1 MGMYGTYV
9 AISNEELK
17 AIEEEAT
24 SLYDVD
30 SDFRLDI
37 DKSWEALHYTLC
49 NDIADGEPPM
59 GNVVPMNMDNALDL
73 DEMEFGAFALPS
85 EEVKEAYE
93 YMLTLDKA
101 KLKSIYNFDEMVEE
115 EIYPLSGME
124 NEDGEEFFDYLYK
137 NFESIKDFYQKVLE
151 KDMSIVFYIS

>member
-9 AISNEELK
+9 AISNQELA
-17 AIEEEAT
+17 AIEKEAT

-73 DEMEFGAFALPS
+73 DEMEFGAFALS
-85 EEVKEAYE
+85 LEEVKEAYE
-93 YMLTLDKA
+93 YMLTIDKE
-101 KLKSIYNFDEMVEE
+101 KLRSMYNFEEMVKE

-124 NEDGEEFFDYLYK
+124 EDSCNDFFDYLYE
-137 NFESIKDFYQKVLE
+137 NFETIKTFYKEVLE
-151 KDMSIVFYIS
+151 KNMSIVFYIS

>member
-9 AISNEELK
+9 AISNQELA
-17 AIEEEAT
+17 AIEKEAT

-73 DEMEFGAFALPS
+73 DEMEFGAFALPL

-93 YMLTLDKA
+93 YMLTIDKE
-101 KLKSIYNFDEMVEE
+101 KLRSMYNFEEMVKE

-124 NEDGEEFFDYLYK
+124 EDNGNDFFNYLYE
-137 NFESIKDFYQKVLE
+137 NFESIKIFYKEVLE
-151 KDMSIVFYIS
+151 KNMSIVFYIS

>member
-1 MGMYGTYV
+1 MYGTYV
-9 AISNEELK
+9 AISNQELA
-17 AIEEEAT
+17 AIEKEAT

-73 DEMEFGAFALPS
+73 DEMEFGAFALPL

-93 YMLTLDKA
+93 YMLTIDKE
-101 KLKSIYNFDEMVEE
+101 KLRSMYNFEEMVKE

-124 NEDGEEFFDYLYK
+124 EDNGNDFFNYLYE
-137 NFESIKDFYQKVLE
+137 NFESIKIFYKEVLE
-151 KDMSIVFYIS
+151 KNMSIVFYIS

>member
-9 AISNEELK
+9 AISNQELA
-17 AIEEEAT
+17 AIEKEAT

-73 DEMEFGAFALPS
+73 DEMEFGAFALPL

-93 YMLTLDKA
+93 YMLTIDKE
-101 KLKSIYNFDEMVEE
+101 KLRSMYNFEEMVKE

-124 NEDGEEFFDYLYK
+124 EDSGDDFFDYIYE
-137 NFESIKDFYQKVLE
+137 NFESIKTFYKEVLE
-151 KDMSIVFYIS
+151 KKMSIVFYIS